1 MVSVCDAEQHLFQA
15 LRARAAGNVLEHLRG
30 EQPIRQLTLTGT
42 AVIDGMR
49 TGRAAAAADRGR
61 SDRSLA
67 SPLMIGEEATVRR
80 GLGLADPGWEN
91 AVLLDMIEATARRP
105 GWSRGPQRSRG

>member
-67 SPLMIGEEATVRR
+67 SPLMIGE
-80 GLGLADPGWEN
+80 
-91 AVLLDMIEATARRP
+91 RRP
-105 GWSRGPQRSRG
+105 YGAGSGWPIRGGRTRSCST